1 VAIDSTRTLTYP
13 EHASPSAITGR
24 FQPPLDKTGPA
35 EADMAA
41 PAEGIPPNPTMPEEP
56 KRNAATVAL
65 CVGALGVVFGD
76 IGTSPLYTM
85 QTCIANLP
93 PGSRLDGMLGV
104 LSLIFWSLT
113 LVVSV
118 KYLGFITKADNHGE
132 GGIFAL
138 LALIHAHREAAPHR
152 PKMRRGLGI
161 SVVII
166 LVGAALL
173 FGDGIITP
181 AISVLGAAEGFNA
194 INPGFARY
202 VPWLACVIL
211 AALFWFQSRGTMRIG
226 AVFGP
231 VMFTWFAT
239 LGATGAYYVYKA
251 PMVLRALNPAYGI
264 RLLHNPPAAVA
275 ELLGSIVLA
284 ITGAEALY
292 ADLGHFGRRAI
303 EISWYAVALP
313 GLVLNYFGQVAYLVL
328 NPKDNAANP
337 FFSMAPEGLPR
348 AGLTAISIVA
358 AIIAS
363 QALITGAYSLSRQA
377 IQLGYFPRL
386 KVNHTSAGH
395 EGQIYVPFVN
405 TLLAIGCIVTVLL
418 FGSTARLASAYGIA
432 VTGTMA
438 ITSGAYFMVA
448 RRNWRW
454 PLWRAGSICAFFL
467 VMDLGFFGANARKIA
482 DGGWFP
488 LVIAAAVLAVMHTWK
503 TGRNVVFER
512 VYGGNVTEDELV
524 TIARSQYLTRVPGA
538 AVFMVG
544 SPNGTPL
551 TLLHHVKANRCLQK
565 TVVLLSIITEDRPA
579 VPPESRLKLRDVG
592 EGVWRVTGHYGY
604 MESPDVGDLV
614 ERVKA
619 AGLKINPQSAT
630 YFFSREMVMTGG
642 NTGMWEWEKS
652 LYGFLIRNARPA
664 KDYYNI
670 TPSQI
675 IEIGL
680 PVQL

>member
-1 VAIDSTRTLTYP
+1 MP
-13 EHASPSAITGR
+13 NPPPASPR
-24 FQPPLDKTGPA
+24 L
-35 EADMAA
+35 AA
-41 PAEGIPPNPTMPEEP
+41 KA
-56 KRNAATVAL
+56 AL

-85 QTCIANLP
+85 HQCIAHLP
-93 PGSRLDGMLGV
+93 AGSGMDGMLGV
-104 LSLIFWSLT
+104 LSLIFWSLV

-118 KYLGFITKADNHGE
+118 KYLGFITRADNHGE

-138 LALIHAHREAAPHR
+138 LALIHAHREQAPHR
-152 PKMRRGLGI
+152 AKARRGLGI
-161 SVVII
+161 AVVII

-194 INPGFARY
+194 ISPSFEPY
-202 VPWLACVIL
+202 VPWLACAIL
-211 AALFWFQSRGTMRIG
+211 ATLFWFQNRGTMRIG

-231 VMFTWFAT
+231 VMLVWFVT
-239 LGATGAYYVYKA
+239 LGLLGAWYVFRA
-251 PMVLRALNPAYGI
+251 PSVLRALNPAYGI
-264 RLLHNPPAAVA
+264 ALLHHPPIEVA

-292 ADLGHFGRRAI
+292 ADLGHFGRRSITIA
-303 EISWYAVALP
+303 WYGVAFP
-313 GLVLNYFGQVAYLVL
+313 GLVLNYFGQVGYLTL
-328 NPKDNAANP
+328 HPNSDQNP
-337 FFSMAPEGLPR
+337 FFSMAPEGVAR
-348 AGLTAISIVA
+348 AALTGLSIVA
-358 AIIAS
+358 AVIAS

-395 EGQIYVPFVN
+395 SGQIYVPFVN
-405 TLLAIGCIVTVLL
+405 ALLAIGCILTVFL

-448 RRNWRW
+448 RRNWKW
-454 PLWRAGSICAFFL
+454 PLWKAGTLCGLFL
-467 VMDLGFFGANARKIA
+467 VIDLGFFAANARKLT
-482 DGGWFP
+482 DGGWYP
-488 LVIAAAVLAVMHTWK
+488 LAIAAAVLAVMHTWK

-512 VYGGNVTEDELV
+512 VYGGNVTETELT
-524 TIARSQYLTRVPGA
+524 TIARSKYITRVPGA

-544 SPNGTPL
+544 SPRGTPL
-551 TLLHHVKANRCLQK
+551 ALLHHVKANRCLHR
-565 TVVLLSIITEDRPA
+565 TVVLLSIITEDKPTA
-579 VPPESRLKLRDVG
+579 PESDRLNLRDIG
-592 EGVWRVTGHYGY
+592 EGIWRATGHYGY
-604 MESPDVGDLV
+604 MESPDVSILV
-614 ERVKA
+614 GLIKD
-619 AGLKINPQSAT
+619 AGLNINPQSAT

-652 LYGFLIRNARPA
+652 FYSFLIRNARPA

>member
-1 VAIDSTRTLTYP
+1 MAPPETSQMRT
-13 EHASPSAITGR
+13 
-24 FQPPLDKTGPA
+24 
-35 EADMAA
+35 AA
-41 PAEGIPPNPTMPEEP
+41 KA
-56 KRNAATVAL
+56 AL
-65 CVGALGVVFGD
+65 CMGALGVVFGD

-85 QTCIANLP
+85 HECIAHLP
-93 PGSRLDGMLGV
+93 AGSRMDGMLGV
-104 LSLIFWSLT
+104 LSLIFWSLVM
-113 LVVSV
+113 VVSV

-152 PKMRRGLGI
+152 PAARRGLGI
-161 SVVII
+161 AVVII
-166 LVGAALL
+166 LVGASLL

-194 INPGFARY
+194 ISPSFAPY
-202 VPWLACVIL
+202 VPWLACFIL
-211 AALFWFQSRGTMRIG
+211 AGLFWFQKKGTMRIG
-226 AVFGP
+226 AIFGP
-231 VMFTWFAT
+231 VMLVWFAT
-239 LGATGAYYVYKA
+239 LGVLGGWYILQA
-251 PMVLRALNPAYGI
+251 PTVLRAINPAYGL
-264 RLLHNPPAAVA
+264 RLLHNPPAEVA

-292 ADLGHFGRRAI
+292 ADLGHFGRRFITLA
-303 EISWYAVALP
+303 WYGVAFP
-313 GLVLNYFGQVAYLVL
+313 GLVLNYFGQVAYMTLHP
-328 NPKDNAANP
+328 NSERNP
-337 FFSMAPEGLPR
+337 FFSMAPEGFGR
-348 AGLTAISIVA
+348 AALTGLSIVA

-395 EGQIYVPFVN
+395 VGQIYVPFVN
-405 TLLAIGCIVTVLL
+405 VLLAIGCIFTVLL

-438 ITSGAYFMVA
+438 ITTGAYFLVT
-448 RRNWRW
+448 RRNWKW
-454 PLWRAGSICAFFL
+454 PLWKSATICGIFL

-488 LVIAAAVLAVMHTWK
+488 LVIAALVLAVMHTWK

-512 VYGGNVTEDELV
+512 VYGGNVTEEELT
-524 TIARSQYLTRVPGA
+524 TIARSKYVTRVPGA
-538 AVFMVG
+538 GVFMVG
-544 SPNGTPL
+544 SPSGTPL
-551 TLLHHVKANRCLQK
+551 SLLHHVKANRCLHK
-565 TVVLLSIITEDRPA
+565 TVILLSIITEDTPS
-579 VPPESRLKLRDVG
+579 VPEERRLQLRDIG
-592 EGVWRVTGHYGY
+592 EGIWRATGHYGY
-604 MESPDVGDLV
+604 MESPDVSDLIGLV
-614 ERVKA
+614 RA
-619 AGLKINPQSAT
+619 AGLKINAQSAT

-642 NTGMWEWEKS
+642 NTGMWEWEKRFYS
-652 LYGFLIRNARPA
+652 FLIRNARPA